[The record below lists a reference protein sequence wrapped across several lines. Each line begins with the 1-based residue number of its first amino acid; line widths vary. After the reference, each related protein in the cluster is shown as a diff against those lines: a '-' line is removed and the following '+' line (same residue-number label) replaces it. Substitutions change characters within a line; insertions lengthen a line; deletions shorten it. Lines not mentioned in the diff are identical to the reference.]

1 MKAVIY
7 QFYEGPIGD
16 GDRNGVELM
25 KEYADRIGADHV
37 FELDPSWPEEA
48 KIKRENLGKYNAH
61 YGAFKPI
68 FDSAYDDYD
77 YILFADTDVVP
88 RNTNEN
94 IFDEIGK
101 AEIGIC
107 EEWMQP
113 DIRSQISQFGISE
126 ANDLKFHDIIQQF
139 YGLQMLKDY
148 KGRHRVFNSGCVVY
162 SQKGRKKAQVV
173 FKDFKQY
180 VDLIAANLPDF
191 YQGDQEYLNAMLPQF
206 MWKKLDYKWNSQV
219 FYQPGTRGVE
229 PRPISDYTDEK
240 TNFVH
245 IQLNGAGDYSMEQ
258 IKEVIKYD

>member
-7 QFYEGPIGD
+7 QFYEGPIGT

-25 KEYADRIGADHV
+25 KEYASRIGADHV
-37 FELDPSWPEEA
+37 FELDPSWPEDA
-48 KIKRENLGKYNAH
+48 RIQRKDLGKYNAH

-94 IFDEIGK
+94 IFDEMGK

-139 YGLQMLKDY
+139 YGLQMPRDY
-148 KGRHRVFNSGCVVY
+148 KYRHRVFNSGCVVY

-180 VDLIAANLPDF
+180 VDLMADNLPDF

-206 MWKKLDYKWNSQV
+206 YWKKLDYKWNSQV
-219 FYQPGTRGVE
+219 FYAPGTRGVE